1 MSLIQERCDGGPRN
15 ETRECCTE
23 TNPCKE
29 GQGDCDT
36 DEECRGDLI
45 CGRNNC
51 GSKFSW
57 DSADCC
63 EKSSKYMIA
72 PNLSI
77 LYYYKKLKSRW
88 STIEYSLTF
97 LP

>member
-77 LYYYKKLKSRW
+77 LYYYKLKSRW